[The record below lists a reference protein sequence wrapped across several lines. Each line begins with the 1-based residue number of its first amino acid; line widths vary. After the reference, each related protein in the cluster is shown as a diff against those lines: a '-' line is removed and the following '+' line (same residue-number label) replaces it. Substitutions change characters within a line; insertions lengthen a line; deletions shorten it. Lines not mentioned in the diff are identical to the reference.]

1 MMSLMAEEADFQ
13 RARRPEQRE
22 QRRRAILD
30 ATEALLAELPVDEI
44 SLRELGRR
52 LGTSKTNVV
61 RYFETREGLLLAL
74 LNRSREAWL
83 DALEERLPPAPAQAD
98 ELLGIWADS
107 LAERPVLCQLW
118 SLLPTVLERNVSA
131 ESVRSYKLTDLEHR
145 TRLARLVS
153 DRLPALDENAA
164 LHLTR
169 IAVVTLT
176 GLWPFSNPTSAVL
189 EATADPRLREARVDF
204 AEMYAD
210 ILRITTAGL
219 LTRARSGAQV

>member
-1 MMSLMAEEADFQ
+1 MSPPADFQ

-30 ATEALLAELPVDEI
+30 ATEALLAEVPVEDI
-44 SLRELGRR
+44 SLRELSRR

-61 RYFETREGLLLAL
+61 RYFETREGVLLAL
-74 LNRSREAWL
+74 LNRARSAWL
-83 DALEERLPPAPAQAD
+83 DELDERLPPGPVHAD
-98 ELLGIWADS
+98 ELVTIWADS
-107 LAERPVLCQLW
+107 LAERPLLCQLW

-131 ESVRSYKLTDLEHR
+131 ASVRSYKLTDLDHR

-153 DRLPALDENAA
+153 ERVPALDEATA

-169 IAVVTLT
+169 IAVVALT
-176 GLWPFSNPTSAVL
+176 GLWPFCTPTPAIV
-189 EATADPRLREARVDF
+189 EATSDPRLRESCVEF
-204 AEMYAD
+204 ATAYTD

-219 LTRARSGAQV
+219 LARGEGSAAPGA